1 MGFNVCMSKNLILL
15 KVAQKFSG
23 LSCCAFLSIMLIEI
37 NAASMQLVHLSEIM
51 QNLIE
56 FPSLWYMSFNVE
68 TGLPVHLEQQTC
80 HNFKDK
86 ILTFFLFLYML

>member
-1 MGFNVCMSKNLILL
+1 
-15 KVAQKFSG
+15 
-23 LSCCAFLSIMLIEI
+23 MLIEI

-56 FPSLWYMSFNVE
+56 SPSLWYMSFNVE
-68 TGLPVHLEQQTC
+68 TGLHLEQQTC

-86 ILTFFLFLYML
+86 ILTFFSFLIYALKCT